1 MIHTPILSKEQ
12 GREAVTLRPLMAS
25 RALSRV
31 EGALGCQAPG
41 SRGVGQTE
49 AVPERRVR
57 AGQTTQGKASRA
69 EVRRERVGLGAFETT
84 VC

>member
-1 MIHTPILSKEQ
+1 MLYKKQ
-12 GREAVTLRPLMAS
+12 GREGAALRPLMAG
-25 RALSRV
+25 RGLSRV

-49 AVPERRVR
+49 AVPERRAR
-57 AGQTTQGKASRA
+57 AGQTTQGKASRVEA
-69 EVRRERVGLGAFETT
+69 RRERVGLGAFETM